1 MICENFTE
9 DDNCYRHK
17 CEQEDEPT
25 YTMMFYNSSDESC
38 GVRATIDELA
48 YIFMDP
54 VVMDTFMFVGES
66 ADVLSSEAFVDKL
79 NALIKENRTKINFKG

>member
-9 DDNCYRHK
+9 DDNCYSHI

-25 YTMMFYNSSDESC
+25 YSMMFYNSADESC

-48 YIFMDP
+48 YIFVDP
-54 VVMDTFMFVGES
+54 AVMDTFVFVGES
-66 ADVLSSEAFVDKL
+66 ADVLSNEAFVDKL
-79 NALIKENRTKINFKG
+79 NALIKENKKKINFKG